1 MSLFAFPQIFK
12 AQKINPGS
20 VELNFYI
27 TGTLLATAKDTKRNG
42 ELIETYG
49 PQTGSVIGTVSYYE
63 GVMLLTGNYVLNSQ
77 VDDGYLCPVTGTYAT
92 TPGPGKVN
100 LETDWQDKPR
110 WAHFGAYESFINS
123 SDSVLSQ
130 SYAPVSSSYEMK
142 FEGTN
147 TIPTLTMFAHADKNE
162 FNWSNNL
169 SYLDR
174 DIATSETS
182 SYQDI
187 VVAQTGAVLYQERE
201 YVPVKNTI
209 SSSFANYS
217 AT

>member
-1 MSLFAFPQIFK
+1 MFPSHD
-12 AQKINPGS
+12 PGS
-20 VELNFYI
+20 IELNFYI

-49 PQTGSVIGTVSYYE
+49 PQTGSVIGTISYYE
-63 GVMLLTGNYVLNSQ
+63 GVMLVTGNYVLNSQ
-77 VDDGYLCPVTGTYAT
+77 VNDGYLCPITGTDAT

-100 LETDWQDKPR
+100 LETDWQDNPR

-147 TIPTLTMFAHADKNE
+147 TIPTLTMFAHAG
-162 FNWSNNL
+162 S
-169 SYLDR
+169 
-174 DIATSETS
+174 
-182 SYQDI
+182 
-187 VVAQTGAVLYQERE
+187 
-201 YVPVKNTI
+201 
-209 SSSFANYS
+209 
-217 AT
+217 